1 MRLGSFIFLM
11 ISLVIGVALYYPIL
25 DIINGKFDIWTIIF
39 VVIGSFAALYHLAIF
54 IAIECEKRKKC

>member
-1 MRLGSFIFLM
+1 M

-25 DIINGKFDIWTIIF
+25 DIINEKFDIWTIIF